1 MARILM
7 LVCLGL
13 SGCPGV
19 EKPRQREPATQETPQ
34 AQETTR
40 KQEKTLRIND
50 PTKTQPVEHTETPP
64 ARETP
69 AELEIATEVIEAES
83 DPRREAEMDAAVLPS
98 VWVYF
103 SRDDEHG
110 YRAVFL
116 FGHREEVSE
125 VQVSYVIPSLAKFKD
140 SGYPDMRAEERILFV
155 PQGLRLQL
163 SFLFTGTLHCG
174 SATIGQANIVPAG
187 DKIDKTSILKIA
199 LKEGSC

>member
-1 MARILM
+1 M

-40 KQEKTLRIND
+40 RQDETFRISD
-50 PTKTQPVEHTETPP
+50 PSKTQPHVEHITPP
-64 ARETP
+64 RQETP
-69 AELEIATEVIEAES
+69 AESEIATEVIEAES

-116 FGHREEVSE
+116 FGHREEVKE
-125 VQVSYVIPSLAKFKD
+125 VQVSYVIPLLAKFKD
-140 SGYPDMRAEERILFV
+140 SGYPDMHAEEKTLFV
-155 PQGLRLQL
+155 PQKLQLQL

-174 SATIGQANIVPAG
+174 SAAIGQANIAPAG
-187 DKIDKTSILKIA
+187 EKIDKTSILKIA